1 MSAEAEKR
9 HRMVKEQIEARG
21 IKDPALLAVFDKIP
35 RHLFVPPECYELAY
49 TDRALPAY
57 CNQTISQ
64 PYIVAK
70 MTEQLFLTKSHKVLE
85 IGTGTGYQTVI
96 LAELA
101 GEVYTLEIISELYER
116 AKNHS
121 LVKMYDNIHFI
132 AGSGYDG
139 YEPAAPYDAII
150 VTAAPRYIPE
160 KLIEQLSPRGRMVI
174 PVGTLDQ
181 NLELVIRDYNNKI
194 SITRLLGVRFVPMI

>member
-21 IKDPALLAVFDKIP
+21 IKDPALLAVLEKIP

-101 GEVYTLEIISELYER
+101 GEVYTLEIIPELYER
-116 AKNHS
+116 AKNNS
-121 LVKMYDNIHFI
+121 VVKKYGNIHFI

-150 VTAAPRYIPE
+150 VTAAPRTIPE
-160 KLIEQLSPRGRMVI
+160 KLIEQLSPGGRMVI

-181 NLELVIRDYNNKI
+181 TLQLVIRDNRNKI
-194 SITRLLGVRFVPMI
+194 HIIPLLEVRFVPMI